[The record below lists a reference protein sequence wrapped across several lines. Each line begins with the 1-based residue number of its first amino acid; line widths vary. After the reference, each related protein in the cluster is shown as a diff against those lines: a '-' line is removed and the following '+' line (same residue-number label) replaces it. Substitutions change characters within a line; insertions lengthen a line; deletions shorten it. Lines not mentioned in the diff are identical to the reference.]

1 MVPARGPAAAAWRFD
16 DGMMASAPARPLDGR
31 QRPAPLATLPRG
43 AWRGVQG
50 LLTDIDD
57 TLTRDGA
64 LEPAAL
70 AALQRLHAAGV
81 PVVAITGRPLGWCRD
96 LTAAWPVAAVV
107 AENGA
112 VALVRDAA
120 TGAVHTEYV
129 QDEPTRRR
137 HAQKLAAV
145 AARIVAEVPGAT
157 RAQDSAGRET
167 DIAIDHS
174 EFAHLDEARIAQVAA
189 LMRAEGLVASVSS
202 IHVNGWIG
210 THDKASGA
218 DWMLQRLFGQRLAD
232 DAARWVFVGDSPN
245 DEALF
250 ARLPH
255 SVGVANL
262 LRFAATLRHA
272 PAWLA
277 AGERGQ
283 GFAEVA
289 ATLLAQ
295 REAAAA

>member
-1 MVPARGPAAAAWRFD
+1 
-16 DGMMASAPARPLDGR
+16 MMSTAPAPLLDR
-31 QRPAPLATLPRG
+31 HQAPAPLASLPSG

-64 LEPAAL
+64 IEPVAL
-70 AALQRLHAAGV
+70 AALHGLRAAGV
-81 PVVAITGRPLGWCRD
+81 PVVAITGRPLGWCRE
-96 LTAAWPVAAVV
+96 LTAQWPVAAVV

-112 VALVRDAA
+112 VALLRDPA
-120 TGAVHTEYV
+120 TGAVGTEYV
-129 QDEPTRRR
+129 QDAATRARNAR
-137 HAQKLAAV
+137 HLAAV
-145 AARIVAEVPGAT
+145 SARIVAEVPGAT
-157 RAQDSAGRET
+157 PARDSAGRET
-167 DIAIDHS
+167 DIAIDHA
-174 EFAHLDEARIAQVAA
+174 EFATLDEARIARVVA

-218 DWMLQRLFGQRLAD
+218 DWMLQRLFGQRLPG
-232 DAARWVFVGDSPN
+232 DAGRWVFVGDSPN

-250 ARLPH
+250 AQLPH
-255 SVGVANL
+255 TVGVANL
-262 LRFAATLRHA
+262 LRFGATLRHW

-277 AGERGQ
+277 ASERGQ

-289 ATLLAQ
+289 VALLAQ
-295 REAAAA
+295 RRAAAA

>member
-1 MVPARGPAAAAWRFD
+1 
-16 DGMMASAPARPLDGR
+16 MMSTAPAPLLDRR
-31 QRPAPLATLPRG
+31 QAPAPLATLPPG

-64 LEPAAL
+64 IEPVAL
-70 AALQRLHAAGV
+70 AALHGLRAAGV
-81 PVVAITGRPLGWCRD
+81 PVVAITGRPLGWCRE
-96 LTAAWPVAAVV
+96 LTAPWPVAAVV

-112 VALVRDAA
+112 VALVRDPA

-129 QDEPTRRR
+129 QDAATRARNAR
-137 HAQKLAAV
+137 HLAAV
-145 AARIVAEVPGAT
+145 SARIVAEVPGAMPA
-157 RAQDSAGRET
+157 RDSAGRET
-167 DIAIDHS
+167 DIAIDHA
-174 EFAHLDEARIAQVAA
+174 EFATLDKAGVARVVA
-189 LMRAEGLVASVSS
+189 LMRAEGLMASVSS

-218 DWMLQRLFGQRLAD
+218 DWMLQRLFDQRLPG
-232 DAARWVFVGDSPN
+232 DAGRWVFVGDSPN

-255 SVGVANL
+255 TVGVANL
-262 LRFAATLRHA
+262 LRFGATLRHW

-277 AGERGQ
+277 AAERGQ

-289 ATLLAQ
+289 VALLAQ
-295 REAAAA
+295 RRAAAA